1 MAYEGIERLF
11 VMMEK
16 LEASD
21 LHLKAGAPPIFR
33 VKGKVRPLDAPVL
46 TPDEVRELIYAILTP
61 QQKKRFEVTGDLDFA
76 YSLKGVGRFRISVF
90 RQRGSVSV
98 AARRVQTRIPTFEE
112 LHLEADVMRRI
123 ASYRQGLVII
133 AGPTGTGKS
142 TTLAA
147 LIEHINQ
154 TRRCHIVTIEDPI
167 EYLFTDKRAF
177 INQREVGI
185 DVPSFHLAL
194 KHVVRQDP
202 DVILI
207 GEMRDGE
214 SVQTGLT
221 AAETGHLVF
230 GTIHASSAAQTIER
244 IVDLFPPEREHQ
256 IRAGLRFNLR
266 AVVCQVLLPSQ
277 LKETP
282 LVPAQEILIVN
293 ATARKLIEEGRD
305 QKLVELMAASNQ
317 EGMQTFNQS
326 LAKLVKAGWV
336 KEETAMAYSP
346 NPDQLRM
353 LIRGIKLSDE
363 RRIIGT

>member
-1 MAYEGIERLF
+1 MAYQGIERLF
-11 VMMEK
+11 AMMGK
-16 LEASD
+16 LDASD

-33 VKGKVRPLDAPVL
+33 VKGKVRPLDAAAL
-46 TPDEVRELIYAILTP
+46 TPDEVRELIYSVLTT
-61 QQKKRFEVTGDLDFA
+61 QQKKRFEATGDLDFA
-76 YSLKGVGRFRISVF
+76 YSLKGVGRFRVSVF

-112 LHLEADVMRRI
+112 LHLEAGVMRRI
-123 ASYRQGLVII
+123 AALRQGLVII

-147 LIEHINQ
+147 VIEHINQ
-154 TRRCHIVTIEDPI
+154 TRRCHIITIEDPI

-185 DVPSFHLAL
+185 DVPSFRSAL

-207 GEMRDGE
+207 GEMRDAE

-230 GTIHASSAAQTIER
+230 GTIHASSAAQTVER
-244 IVDLFPPEREHQ
+244 IIDLFPPEREHQ

-266 AVVCQVLLPSQ
+266 AVVCQILLPSAV
-277 LKETP
+277 EGVP
-282 LVPAQEILIVN
+282 LMPAQEILIVN
-293 ATARKLIEEGRD
+293 ATARKLIQEGRD
-305 QKLVELMAASNQ
+305 QKLLELMAASPQ

-326 LAKLVKAGWV
+326 LAKLVKSGWV
-336 KEETAMAYSP
+336 KEETALAYSP

-353 LIRGIKLSDE
+353 LVRGIKLGDQ
-363 RRIIGT
+363 RKIIGT